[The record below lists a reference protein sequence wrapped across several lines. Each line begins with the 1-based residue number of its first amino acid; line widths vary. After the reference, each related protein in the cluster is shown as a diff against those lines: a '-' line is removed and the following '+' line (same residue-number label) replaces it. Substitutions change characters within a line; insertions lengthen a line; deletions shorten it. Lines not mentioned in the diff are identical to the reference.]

1 MESQISKFQTAKATV
16 PAFVG
21 PSKLYRHQGRA
32 LTNKVK
38 DLLVDEEKAC
48 RQGCL
53 CFGLCGPHQC
63 CADTGADT
71 WQKQALYH
79 MPG

>member
-32 LTNKVK
+32 LTNKVN
-38 DLLVDEEKAC
+38 DLLENEEKANKN
-48 RQGCL
+48 
-53 CFGLCGPHQC
+53 
-63 CADTGADT
+63 
-71 WQKQALYH
+71 KQF
-79 MPG
+79 PKI